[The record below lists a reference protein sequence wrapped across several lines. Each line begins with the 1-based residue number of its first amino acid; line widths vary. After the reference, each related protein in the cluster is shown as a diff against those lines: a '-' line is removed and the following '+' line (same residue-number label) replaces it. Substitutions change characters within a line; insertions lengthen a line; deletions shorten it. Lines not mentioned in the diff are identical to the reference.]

1 MADGFFYPGMGF
13 DQSQFN
19 TLLQLGALTPE
30 EEQLMRK
37 QAMIQNLRQ
46 SSMEPL
52 AARSAGNVVV
62 APSWA
67 EGLSKLGQAY
77 IARKGFEKSGEAA
90 KDIYGRKSEILKKA
104 QSGLGGMGESVSGG
118 TPAMRAR
125 YKMQMG
131 MPLTEEEKMALG
143 MGGGG
148 QIQEIV
154 MAMIDFPMG
163 NENNLL
169 EEIKKYLSAQPVNQV
184 VSPTVVNQ
192 AANLIP
198 KNNTAIVPRS
208 LSPSGMSYLQRAL
221 TLTEQQPDTAALQE
235 YAKARQ
241 AQGQQSMLN
250 ALAAGI
256 AGPQYQG
263 LQQGYLRRA
272 MAAQEPEQ
280 VGPGMAYGGKYI
292 ADPYAGKKEQVATL
306 SNIGKT
312 MIEAETEAEKTAAT
326 EKRIEAMYGDNRVTP
341 GERQQSG
348 KRLLQYGEKADAA
361 RQAMTAIPTM
371 EKAIKD
377 APEGLFGPLIANT
390 AKFASAI
397 GISKADKI
405 AAGSQLAD
413 AVSKQ
418 FGIAKLSD
426 IGGNDTDREL
436 MTAIATTYNGTNLR
450 EVNQKL
456 LELFKDVSQRNI
468 TKFNEAQRWSNT
480 YGSILRPGTNDQTF
494 DEFFE
499 NKFTGA
505 SPQDSAPAKNRV
517 VVDY

>member
-1 MADGFFYPGMGF
+1 MAM
-13 DQSQFN
+13 FN
-19 TLLQLGALTPE
+19 LFPTEDNDRTKLIE
-30 EEQLMRK
+30 E
-37 QAMIQNLRQ
+37 LRNY
-46 SSMEPL
+46 L
-52 AARSAGNVVV
+52 NRS
-62 APSWA
+62 
-67 EGLSKLGQAY
+67 
-77 IARKGFEKSGEAA
+77 
-90 KDIYGRKSEILKKA
+90 
-104 QSGLGGMGESVSGG
+104 SVSQSVPNVSQ
-118 TPAMRAR
+118 TVPNDSTAQVLSPVVDR
-125 YKMQMG
+125 G
-131 MPLTEEEKMALG
+131 M
-143 MGGGG
+143 
-148 QIQEIV
+148 
-154 MAMIDFPMG
+154 
-163 NENNLL
+163 
-169 EEIKKYLSAQPVNQV
+169 
-184 VSPTVVNQ
+184 
-192 AANLIP
+192 
-198 KNNTAIVPRS
+198 
-208 LSPSGMSYLQRAL
+208 SPSGMSYLQRAL
-221 TLTEQQPDTAALQE
+221 ALTEQQPDTASLQE
-235 YAKARQ
+235 YARARQ

-272 MAAQEPEQ
+272 MTAQEPEQ

-292 ADPYAGKKEQVATL
+292 ADPYAGRKEQASML

-312 MIEAETEAEKTAAT
+312 MIEAETEAARNATT
-326 EKRIEAMYGDNRVTP
+326 EKRLEAMYGDNRVTP

-361 RQAMTAIPTM
+361 RQAMAAIPTM
-371 EKAIKD
+371 EQAIKD

-390 AKFASAI
+390 AKVASAI

-480 YGSILRPGTNDQTF
+480 YGSILRPGDRDKTF
-494 DEFFE
+494 DEYFE
-499 NKFTGA
+499 NKFTEKMPSGVSDYGSPPPGA
-505 SPQDSAPAKNRV
+505 VRKK
-517 VVDY
+517 